1 MQILVSRACGIDVHK
16 DTLAV
21 CVLVYREGREVEARY
36 KEFATHQKALTALR
50 NWLSAQKVTHVGM
63 ESTGV
68 YWKPV
73 WYALENHFQ
82 LLLANPFQVKALPG
96 KKTDKRDSHWL
107 AELLAHG
114 LMAGS
119 FVPPEQT
126 RALRDLINTL
136 PREVERRDEPHPQ
149 PHSQGLGRRFDQAGH
164 GGEPHF
170 GWHGPQHH

>member
-16 DTLAV
+16 DMLAKQAPAGRPETMLAV
-21 CVLVYREGREVEARY
+21 CVLVYREGGKEPEARY

-50 NWLSAQKVTHVGM
+50 HWLSAQKVTPVVM

-73 WYALENHFQ
+73 WYALENELQ

-114 LMAGS
+114 LVAGS

-126 RALRDLINTL
+126 RALRDLT
-136 PREVERRDEPHPQ
+136 R
-149 PHSQGLGRRFDQAGH
+149 
-164 GGEPHF
+164 
-170 GWHGPQHH
+170 

>member
-1 MQILVSRACGIDVHK
+1 M
-16 DTLAV
+16 LAV
-21 CVLVYREGREVEARY
+21 CVLIYGKGKEPEARQ
-36 KEFATHQKALTALR
+36 KEFATHQKALTNLR
-50 NWLSAQKVTHVGM
+50 HWLSSQKVTQVAM

-73 WYALENHFQ
+73 WYALEGHFQ

-114 LMAGS
+114 LVAGS

-126 RALRDLINTL
+126 RALRDLT
-136 PREVERRDEPHPQ
+136 R
-149 PHSQGLGRRFDQAGH
+149 
-164 GGEPHF
+164 
-170 GWHGPQHH
+170 

>member
-16 DTLAV
+16 DMLAV
-21 CVLVYREGREVEARY
+21 CVLVYREGAKEPEARY
-36 KEFATHQKALTALR
+36 KEFATHQKALTALG
-50 NWLSAQKVTHVGM
+50 NWLNSQKVTHVAM

-73 WYALENHFQ
+73 WYALEGHFQ

-114 LMAGS
+114 LVAGS

-126 RALRDLINTL
+126 RALRDLT
-136 PREVERRDEPHPQ
+136 R
-149 PHSQGLGRRFDQAGH
+149 
-164 GGEPHF
+164 
-170 GWHGPQHH
+170 